1 MPRRELS
8 EPFTLFAKQTNNYK
22 LFVTA
27 ISRRNLGKLLGN
39 FEMAMSCE
47 TLDTRPSWGLRWGCC
62 CCLNT
67 CRLIPR
73 TIMPRPRTLQR
84 ATG

>member
-47 TLDTRPSWGLRWGCC
+47 TLTVLFVSPPLEKEY
-62 CCLNT
+62 
-67 CRLIPR
+67 
-73 TIMPRPRTLQR
+73 
-84 ATG
+84 